1 MRRGSGRRSARA
13 AGSPSYRGRLV
24 PSPCLQSDSPTSAE
38 RWCRARWR
46 PRGALTRA
54 RHSCWREAHQDW
66 AASAQRAAR
75 PTGARRGPG
84 AGRPQSG
91 SSAASVATAMAR
103 STASGAQ
110 VRNGLRR
117 YASAPP
123 RRRVVGSGGAGY
135 GRRDTNVRRV
145 SATGSRVIT
154 VIARRPPDR
163 WVTTASEHR
172 QARHARL
179 VRSGSE
185 LPRASAWC
193 GPPPL
198 ALFVRR
204 DSRTTGPAASASA
217 STRQRGAGRPP
228 ARGAV
233 GTRPRQQSLERAG
246 RCRVHAQR

>member
-13 AGSPSYRGRLV
+13 AGLPSYRGTLV
-24 PSPCLQSDSPTSAE
+24 PSPCLRSDSPTSAE

-84 AGRPQSG
+84 AGRPRSG

-135 GRRDTNVRRV
+135 GSRDTNVRRV

-163 WVTTASEHR
+163 WVTHR
-172 QARHARL
+172 VGAPPSPSCEAGALRL
-179 VRSGSE
+179 GVATSVCVVR
-185 LPRASAWC
+185 PTTTRAFRPTRQSHN
-193 GPPPL
+193 
-198 ALFVRR
+198 
-204 DSRTTGPAASASA
+204 GPAASASA